1 MKFGH
6 FDDANKEYVIT
17 SPKTP
22 LPWINYLGC
31 ENFFSLVSNTCGG
44 YSFYKDAKLLRLTRY
59 RYNNVPY
66 DSNGHYYYINEAG
79 TVWNPGWMPAKTEL
93 DSYECR
99 HGMGYSV
106 FTGAKNGLKA
116 ELTDFVPMGD
126 TCEVNKLTLTNESNA
141 AKEFSVFSYVEFC
154 LWNAM
159 DDMTN
164 FQRNFS
170 TGEVEIHGDG
180 SQLYHKTEY
189 RERRNHY
196 AVYAVNAGV
205 SGFDTDRDSFLGAYG
220 ENSAPEVVANAKSK
234 NSVASGWAPIG
245 SHHLK
250 VSLAPGESKT
260 YVFVLG
266 YVENPVAEKWIGRP
280 EDGIINR
287 APANEMLSR
296 YDTTEKTDAA
306 LAALKA
312 YWNDLLS
319 HFTVSSSEEK
329 LDRMVNVWHQYQC
342 MVTFNMSRS
351 ASYFESGIGR
361 GMGFR
366 DSCQDLLGFVHL
378 IPDRARQRILDIAST
393 QFEDGSAYHQY
404 QPLTKKGNADIGSG
418 FNDDPLWL
426 IAGTAAYIKET
437 GDYSILDE
445 ITPYDNDESKATDF
459 MEHLRRS
466 FNYTINHLGPHGLPQ
481 IGRADWNDCLNL
493 NCFSE
498 EPGESFQTFGPSE
511 GPNAESVF
519 IAGMFVRYG
528 KDYVEICKHR
538 GLLDEAKKA
547 EEEIKKMEA
556 TVLDAGWDGEWF
568 LRAYDH
574 YKNKIGS
581 KECEDGKIFIEPQG
595 FCVMAE
601 IGLKEGNCL
610 KAMQSV
616 EKYLDTKYGIVLL
629 QPPYHRYHVELGE
642 ISSYPPGYKEN
653 AGIFCHNN
661 PWISIA
667 ETVVGRGD
675 RAWQVYTRTC
685 PAFIEDISE
694 IHRTEPYVYSQMIA
708 GKDAPNFGE
717 AKNSWL
723 TGTAAW
729 TFLDVSQYILGIR
742 PDYDGL
748 LIDPCIPSKLDGF
761 DAKRDFRGVTY
772 RISVKNPDHVEKGIK
787 KLIVNGTEVAGNLI
801 PLDLVSGSE
810 VTVEAIMG

>member
-6 FDDANKEYVIT
+6 FDDQNKEYVIT
-17 SPKTP
+17 SPRTP

-66 DSNGHYYYINEAG
+66 DSNGHYYYIKDG
-79 TVWNPGWMPAKTEL
+79 DTIWNPGWMPSKTEL

-106 FTGAKNGLKA
+106 FTGVKNGLMA
-116 ELTDFVPMGD
+116 QLTDFVPMGS
-126 TCEVNKLTLTNESNA
+126 TCEINKLTLKNTSD
-141 AKEFSVFSYVEFC
+141 KKKDFSVFSYVEFC

-170 TGEVEIHGDG
+170 TGEVEIHAGG
-180 SQLYHKTEY
+180 SQLFHKTEY

-196 AVYAVNAGV
+196 AVYAVNASV
-205 SGFDTDRDSFLGAYG
+205 DGFDTDRDSFLGAYG
-220 ENSAPEVVANAKSK
+220 ENSAPSIVVNDQSN
-234 NSVASGWAPIG
+234 NSVASGWAPVG

-250 VSLAPGESKT
+250 VALEPGEEKT
-260 YVFVLG
+260 YIFVLG
-266 YVENPVAEKWIGRP
+266 YVENHVNEKWVGRA
-280 EDGIINR
+280 EYGIINR
-287 APANEMLSR
+287 APADALLAR
-296 YDTTEKTDAA
+296 FDTTEKADAA
-306 LAALKA
+306 LAELKA
-312 YWNDLLS
+312 YWDKLLG
-319 HFTVSSSEEK
+319 HFSISSSEEK

-378 IPDRARQRILDIAST
+378 IPDRARERILDIAAT

-426 IAGTAAYIKET
+426 IAAAAAYIKET

-445 ITPYDNDESKATDF
+445 STPYDSDPSKATDF

-519 IAGMFVRYG
+519 IAGMFVKYG
-528 KDYVEICKHR
+528 KDYVKICRHK
-538 GLLDEAKKA
+538 GLCDEADTAQKA
-547 EEEIKKMEA
+547 IEQMEK
-556 TVLDAGWDGEWF
+556 THLTLVKQRTAG
-568 LRAYDH
+568 
-574 YKNKIGS
+574 
-581 KECEDGKIFIEPQG
+581 
-595 FCVMAE
+595 
-601 IGLKEGNCL
+601 
-610 KAMQSV
+610 
-616 EKYLDTKYGIVLL
+616 
-629 QPPYHRYHVELGE
+629 
-642 ISSYPPGYKEN
+642 
-653 AGIFCHNN
+653 
-661 PWISIA
+661 
-667 ETVVGRGD
+667 
-675 RAWQVYTRTC
+675 
-685 PAFIEDISE
+685 
-694 IHRTEPYVYSQMIA
+694 
-708 GKDAPNFGE
+708 
-717 AKNSWL
+717 
-723 TGTAAW
+723 
-729 TFLDVSQYILGIR
+729 
-742 PDYDGL
+742 
-748 LIDPCIPSKLDGF
+748 
-761 DAKRDFRGVTY
+761 
-772 RISVKNPDHVEKGIK
+772 
-787 KLIVNGTEVAGNLI
+787 
-801 PLDLVSGSE
+801 
-810 VTVEAIMG
+810 

>member
-6 FDDANKEYVIT
+6 FDDQNKEYVIT
-17 SPKTP
+17 SPRTP

-66 DSNGHYYYINEAG
+66 DSNGHYYYIKDG
-79 TVWNPGWMPAKTEL
+79 DTIWNPGWMPSKTEL

-106 FTGAKNGLKA
+106 FTGVKNGLMA
-116 ELTDFVPMGD
+116 QLTDFVPMGS
-126 TCEVNKLTLTNESNA
+126 TCEINKLTLKNTSD
-141 AKEFSVFSYVEFC
+141 KKKDFSVFSYVEFC

-170 TGEVEIHGDG
+170 TGEVEIHVGG
-180 SQLYHKTEY
+180 SQLFHKTEY

-196 AVYAVNAGV
+196 AVYAVNASV
-205 SGFDTDRDSFLGAYG
+205 DGFDTDRDSFLGAYG
-220 ENSAPEVVANAKSK
+220 ENSAPSVVVNNQSN
-234 NSVASGWAPIG
+234 NSVASGWAPVG

-250 VSLAPGESKT
+250 VALEPGEEKT
-260 YVFVLG
+260 YIFVLG
-266 YVENPVAEKWIGRP
+266 YVENPVNEKWVGRA

-287 APANEMLSR
+287 APADALLAR
-296 YDTTEKTDAA
+296 FDTTEKADAA
-306 LAALKA
+306 LAELKA
-312 YWNDLLS
+312 YWDKLLG
-319 HFTVSSSEEK
+319 HFSISSSEEK

-378 IPDRARQRILDIAST
+378 IPDRARERILDIAAT

-426 IAGTAAYIKET
+426 IAAAAAYIKET

-445 ITPYDNDESKATDF
+445 STPYDSDPSKATDF

-519 IAGMFVRYG
+519 IAGMFVKYG
-528 KDYVEICKHR
+528 KDYVKICRHK
-538 GLLDEAKKA
+538 GLCDEADTAQKA
-547 EEEIKKMEA
+547 IEQMVKTLLTLVKQR
-556 TVLDAGWDGEWF
+556 TAG
-568 LRAYDH
+568 
-574 YKNKIGS
+574 
-581 KECEDGKIFIEPQG
+581 
-595 FCVMAE
+595 
-601 IGLKEGNCL
+601 
-610 KAMQSV
+610 
-616 EKYLDTKYGIVLL
+616 
-629 QPPYHRYHVELGE
+629 
-642 ISSYPPGYKEN
+642 
-653 AGIFCHNN
+653 
-661 PWISIA
+661 
-667 ETVVGRGD
+667 
-675 RAWQVYTRTC
+675 
-685 PAFIEDISE
+685 
-694 IHRTEPYVYSQMIA
+694 
-708 GKDAPNFGE
+708 
-717 AKNSWL
+717 
-723 TGTAAW
+723 
-729 TFLDVSQYILGIR
+729 
-742 PDYDGL
+742 
-748 LIDPCIPSKLDGF
+748 
-761 DAKRDFRGVTY
+761 
-772 RISVKNPDHVEKGIK
+772 
-787 KLIVNGTEVAGNLI
+787 
-801 PLDLVSGSE
+801 
-810 VTVEAIMG
+810 

>member
-6 FDDANKEYVIT
+6 FDDVNKEYVIT
-17 SPKTP
+17 SPRTP

-31 ENFFSLVSNTCGG
+31 EDFFSLKSNTCGG

-59 RYNNVPY
+59 RYNNVPL
-66 DSNGHYYYINEAG
+66 DSNGLYYFIKDG
-79 TVWNPGWMPAKTEL
+79 DTVWNPGWMPTKTEL
-93 DSYECR
+93 DDYKCR
-99 HGMGYSV
+99 HGLGYSV
-106 FTGAKNGLKA
+106 FEGKKNGISA
-116 ELTDFVPMGD
+116 VLTDFVPMG
-126 TCEVNKLTLTNESNA
+126 TACEVNKLTLTNESDE
-141 AKEFSVFSYVEFC
+141 KKDFTLFSYVEFC

-170 TGEVEIHGDG
+170 TGEVEIHG
-180 SQLYHKTEY
+180 STIYHKTEY

-196 AVYAVNAGV
+196 AIFSVNTDID
-205 SGFDTDRDSFLGAYG
+205 GFDTDRDSFLGAYG
-220 ENSAPEVVANAKSK
+220 ENRAPEVVMTGKAK
-234 NSVASGWAPIG
+234 NSVASGWAPVG
-245 SHHLK
+245 SHQINI
-250 VSLAPGESKT
+250 SLAPGKSRDL
-260 YVFVLG
+260 VFVLG
-266 YVENPVAEKWIGRP
+266 YVENKKDEKWEGLNKV
-280 EDGIINR
+280 NR
-287 APANEMLSR
+287 KPAEAMLAKF
-296 YDTTEKTDAA
+296 DTTEKADQA
-306 LAALKA
+306 LADLKA
-312 YWNDLLS
+312 YWNGLLS

-445 ITPYDNDESKATDF
+445 ITPYDNDASKATDF

-466 FNYTINHLGPHGLPQ
+466 FNYTVNHLGPHGLPL

-519 IAGMFVRYG
+519 IAGMFVKYG
-528 KDYVEICKHR
+528 KDYAAICRHR
-538 GLLDEAKKA
+538 GLEEEAKEA
-547 EEEIKKMEA
+547 EKQIEKMEQ
-556 TVLDAGWDGEWF
+556 TVLDAGWDGEWY

-574 YKNKIGS
+574 YKHKVGS
-581 KECEDGKIFIEPQG
+581 KECEEGKIFIEPQG
-595 FCVMAE
+595 FCVIAE
-601 IGLKEGNCL
+601 IGLKDGYCL
-610 KAMQSV
+610 KAMESV
-616 EKYLDTKYGIVLL
+616 EKHLDTKYGIVLL
-629 QPPYHRYHVELGE
+629 QPCYTKYHVELGE
-642 ISSYPPGYKEN
+642 ITSYPGGYKEN

-667 ETVVGRGD
+667 ETVVGRGN

-685 PAFIEDISE
+685 PAYIEDISE

-748 LIDPCIPSKLDGF
+748 VVDPCIPASLDGF
-761 DAKRDFRGVTY
+761 SAKRDFRGVTY
-772 RISVKNPDHVEKGIK
+772 HITVKNPNGAEKGVASMTVDGTPVEGNMIPFDGSK
-787 KLIVNGTEVAGNLI
+787 KEVQ
-801 PLDLVSGSE
+801 VE
-810 VTVEAIMG
+810 VVMG

>member
-6 FDDANKEYVIT
+6 FDDVNKEYVIT
-17 SPKTP
+17 SPRTP

-31 ENFFSLVSNTCGG
+31 EDFFSLKSNTCGG

-59 RYNNVPY
+59 RYNNVPL
-66 DSNGHYYYINEAG
+66 DSNGLYYFIKDG
-79 TVWNPGWMPAKTEL
+79 DTVWNPGWMPTKTEL
-93 DSYECR
+93 DDYKCR
-99 HGMGYSV
+99 HGLGYSV
-106 FTGAKNGLKA
+106 FEGKKNGISA
-116 ELTDFVPMGD
+116 VLTDFVPMG
-126 TCEVNKLTLTNESNA
+126 TACEVNKLTLTNESDE
-141 AKEFSVFSYVEFC
+141 KKDFTLFSYVEFC

-170 TGEVEIHGDG
+170 TGEVEIHG
-180 SQLYHKTEY
+180 STIYHKTEY

-196 AVYAVNAGV
+196 AIFSVNTDID
-205 SGFDTDRDSFLGAYG
+205 GFDTDRDSFLGAYG
-220 ENSAPEVVANAKSK
+220 ENRTPEVVMTGKAK
-234 NSVASGWAPIG
+234 NSVASGWAPVG
-245 SHHLK
+245 SHQINI
-250 VSLAPGESKT
+250 SLAPGKSRDL
-260 YVFVLG
+260 VFVLG
-266 YVENPVAEKWIGRP
+266 YVENKKDEKWEGLNKV
-280 EDGIINR
+280 NR
-287 APANEMLSR
+287 KPAEAMLAKF
-296 YDTTEKTDAA
+296 DTTEKADQA
-306 LAALKA
+306 LADLKA
-312 YWNDLLS
+312 YWNGLLS

-445 ITPYDNDESKATDF
+445 ITPYDNDASKATDF

-466 FNYTINHLGPHGLPQ
+466 FNYTVNHLGPHGLPL

-519 IAGMFVRYG
+519 IAGMFVKYG
-528 KDYVEICKHR
+528 KDYAAICRHR
-538 GLLDEAKKA
+538 GLEEEAKEA
-547 EEEIKKMEA
+547 EKQIEKMEQ
-556 TVLDAGWDGEWF
+556 TVLDAGWDGEWY

-574 YKNKIGS
+574 YKHKIGS
-581 KECEDGKIFIEPQG
+581 KECEEGKIFIEPQG
-595 FCVMAE
+595 FCVIAE
-601 IGLKEGNCL
+601 IGLKDGYCL
-610 KAMQSV
+610 KAMESV
-616 EKYLDTKYGIVLL
+616 EKHLDTKYGIVLL
-629 QPPYHRYHVELGE
+629 QPCYTKYHVELGE
-642 ISSYPPGYKEN
+642 ITSYPGGYKEN

-667 ETVVGRGD
+667 ETVVGRGN

-685 PAFIEDISE
+685 PAYIEDISE

-748 LIDPCIPSKLDGF
+748 VVDPCIPASLNGF
-761 DAKRDFRGVTY
+761 SAKRDFRGVTY
-772 RISVKNPDHVEKGIK
+772 HITVKNPNGAEKGVASMTVDGTPVEGNMIPFDGSK
-787 KLIVNGTEVAGNLI
+787 KEVQ
-801 PLDLVSGSE
+801 VE
-810 VTVEAIMG
+810 VVMG

>member
-6 FDDANKEYVIT
+6 FDDVNKEYVIT
-17 SPKTP
+17 SPRTP

-31 ENFFSLVSNTCGG
+31 EDFFSLKSNTCGG

-59 RYNNVPY
+59 RYNNVPL
-66 DSNGHYYYINEAG
+66 DSNGLYYFIKDG
-79 TVWNPGWMPAKTEL
+79 DTVWNPGWMPTKTEL
-93 DSYECR
+93 DDYKCR
-99 HGMGYSV
+99 HGLGYSV
-106 FTGAKNGLKA
+106 FEGKKNGISA
-116 ELTDFVPMGD
+116 VLTDFVPMG
-126 TCEVNKLTLTNESNA
+126 TACEVNKLTLTNESDE
-141 AKEFSVFSYVEFC
+141 KKDFTLFSYVEFC

-170 TGEVEIHGDG
+170 TGEVEIHG
-180 SQLYHKTEY
+180 STIYHKTEY

-196 AVYAVNAGV
+196 AIFSVNTDID
-205 SGFDTDRDSFLGAYG
+205 GFDTDRDSFLGAYG
-220 ENSAPEVVANAKSK
+220 ENRAPDVVMTGKAK
-234 NSVASGWAPIG
+234 NSVASGWAPVG
-245 SHHLK
+245 SHQINI
-250 VSLAPGESKT
+250 SLAPGESRDL
-260 YVFVLG
+260 VFVLG
-266 YVENPVAEKWIGRP
+266 YVENKKDEKWEGLNKV
-280 EDGIINR
+280 NR
-287 APANEMLSR
+287 KPAEAMLAKF
-296 YDTTEKTDAA
+296 DTTEKADQA
-306 LAALKA
+306 LADLKA
-312 YWNDLLS
+312 YWNGLLS

-445 ITPYDNDESKATDF
+445 ITPYDNDASKATDF

-466 FNYTINHLGPHGLPQ
+466 FNYTVNHLGPHGLPL

-519 IAGMFVRYG
+519 IAGMFVKYG
-528 KDYVEICKHR
+528 KDYAAICRHR
-538 GLLDEAKKA
+538 GLEEEAKEA
-547 EEEIKKMEA
+547 EKQIEKMEQ
-556 TVLDAGWDGEWF
+556 TVLDAGWDGEWY

-574 YKNKIGS
+574 YKHKIGS
-581 KECEDGKIFIEPQG
+581 KECEEGKIFIEPQG
-595 FCVMAE
+595 FCVIAE
-601 IGLKEGNCL
+601 IGLKDGYCL
-610 KAMQSV
+610 KAMESV
-616 EKYLDTKYGIVLL
+616 EKHLDTKYGIVLL
-629 QPPYHRYHVELGE
+629 QPCYTKYHVELGE
-642 ISSYPPGYKEN
+642 ITSYPGGYKEN

-667 ETVVGRGD
+667 ETVVGRGN

-685 PAFIEDISE
+685 PAYIEDISE

-729 TFLDVSQYILGIR
+729 TFLNVSQYILGIR
-742 PDYDGL
+742 PDYNGL
-748 LIDPCIPSKLDGF
+748 VVDPCIPASLDGF
-761 DAKRDFRGVTY
+761 SAKRDFRGVTY
-772 RISVKNPDHVEKGIK
+772 HITVKNPNGAEKGVASMTVDGTPVEGNMIPFDGSK
-787 KLIVNGTEVAGNLI
+787 KEVQ
-801 PLDLVSGSE
+801 VE
-810 VTVEAIMG
+810 VVMG

>member
-6 FDDANKEYVIT
+6 FDDQNKEYVIT
-17 SPKTP
+17 SPRTP

-66 DSNGHYYYINEAG
+66 DSNGHYYYIKDG
-79 TVWNPGWMPAKTEL
+79 DTIWNPGWMPSKTEL

-106 FTGAKNGLKA
+106 FTGVKNGLMA
-116 ELTDFVPMGD
+116 QLTDFVPMGS
-126 TCEVNKLTLTNESNA
+126 TCEINKLTLKNTSD
-141 AKEFSVFSYVEFC
+141 KKKDFSVFSYVEFC

-170 TGEVEIHGDG
+170 TGEVEIHAGG
-180 SQLYHKTEY
+180 SQLFHKTEY

-196 AVYAVNAGV
+196 AVYAVNASV
-205 SGFDTDRDSFLGAYG
+205 DGFDTDRDSFLGAYG
-220 ENSAPEVVANAKSK
+220 ENSAPSVVVNNQSN
-234 NSVASGWAPIG
+234 NSVASGWAPVG

-250 VSLAPGESKT
+250 VALEPGEEKT
-260 YVFVLG
+260 YIFVLG
-266 YVENPVAEKWIGRP
+266 YVENHVNEKWVGRA
-280 EDGIINR
+280 EYGIINR
-287 APANEMLSR
+287 APADALLAR
-296 YDTTEKTDAA
+296 FDTTEKADAA
-306 LAALKA
+306 LAELKA
-312 YWNDLLS
+312 YWDKLLG
-319 HFTVSSSEEK
+319 HFTIASSEEK

-378 IPDRARQRILDIAST
+378 IPDRARERILDIAAT

-426 IAGTAAYIKET
+426 IAAAAAYIKET

-445 ITPYDNDESKATDF
+445 STPYDSDPSKATDF

-519 IAGMFVRYG
+519 IAGMFVKYG
-528 KDYVEICKHR
+528 KDYVKICRHK
-538 GLLDEAKKA
+538 GLCDEADTAQKA
-547 EEEIKKMEA
+547 IEQMEK
-556 TVLDAGWDGEWF
+556 TSWMPAG
-568 LRAYDH
+568 
-574 YKNKIGS
+574 
-581 KECEDGKIFIEPQG
+581 
-595 FCVMAE
+595 MA
-601 IGLKEGNCL
+601 
-610 KAMQSV
+610 S
-616 EKYLDTKYGIVLL
+616 
-629 QPPYHRYHVELGE
+629 
-642 ISSYPPGYKEN
+642 
-653 AGIFCHNN
+653 GIFVHTTTTSTRLVPRNVRMEK
-661 PWISIA
+661 SLLSH
-667 ETVVGRGD
+667 
-675 RAWQVYTRTC
+675 RAFVLSLKSERMKGSALRQCSLLKNILILNMASCSCSRLTTDIMWSLVKSLLTHRDTRRM
-685 PAFIEDISE
+685 PASSA
-694 IHRTEPYVYSQMIA
+694 T
-708 GKDAPNFGE
+708 
-717 AKNSWL
+717 
-723 TGTAAW
+723 T
-729 TFLDVSQYILGIR
+729 ILGF
-742 PDYDGL
+742 L
-748 LIDPCIPSKLDGF
+748 
-761 DAKRDFRGVTY
+761 
-772 RISVKNPDHVEKGIK
+772 
-787 KLIVNGTEVAGNLI
+787 
-801 PLDLVSGSE
+801 
-810 VTVEAIMG
+810 

>member
-1 MKFGH
+1 MQFGY
-6 FDDANKEYVIT
+6 FDDAKKEYVIT

-22 LPWINYLGC
+22 LPWINYLGS
-31 ENFFSLVSNTCGG
+31 EDFFSLVSNTCGG

-66 DSNGHYYYINEAG
+66 DSNGHYYYIKDGE
-79 TVWNPGWMPAKTEL
+79 TIWNPGWMPCKTEL
-93 DSYECR
+93 DSYTCR
-99 HGMGYSV
+99 HGLGYSV
-106 FTGAKNGLKA
+106 FESGKNGINAK
-116 ELTDFVPMGD
+116 LTDFVPIGVS
-126 TCEVNKLTLTNESNA
+126 CEVNKLTLTNTGNE
-141 AKEFSVFSYVEFC
+141 AKEIELFSYVEFC

-170 TGEVEIHGDG
+170 TGEVEVHG
-180 SQLYHKTEY
+180 SEIYHKTEY

-196 AVYAVNAGV
+196 AVFAVNQPID
-205 SGFDTDRDSFLGAYG
+205 GFDTDRDTFLGAYG
-220 ENSAPEVVANAKSK
+220 ENSAPERVLAGQSG
-234 NSVASGWAPIG
+234 NSIASGWAPVG
-245 SHHLK
+245 SHHIK
-250 VSLAPGESKT
+250 VKLEPNESKDLI
-260 YVFVLG
+260 FVLG
-266 YVENPVAEKWIGRP
+266 YIENKPEEKWIGLNQ
-280 EDGIINR
+280 INR
-287 APANEMLSR
+287 APAQAMLEQF
-296 YDTTEKTDAA
+296 DTVEKTDAA
-306 LAALKA
+306 LAKLAA
-312 YWNDLLS
+312 HWENLLS
-319 HFTVSSSEEK
+319 HFSVSSSETK
-329 LDRMVNVWHQYQC
+329 LNRMVNVWHQYQC

-378 IPDRARQRILDIAST
+378 IPDRARERILDIAAT

-404 QPLTKKGNADIGSG
+404 QPLTKKGNSDIGSG

-426 IAGTAAYIKET
+426 IAAAAAYIKET

-445 ITPYDNDESKATDF
+445 KTPYDNDESKATDF

-466 FNYTINHLGPHGLPQ
+466 FQFTATHLGPHKLPL

-511 GPNAESVF
+511 GPVAESVF

-528 KDYVEICKHR
+528 KDYAAICRHR
-538 GLLDEAKKA
+538 GLEQEALEAEKLIADMEKA
-547 EEEIKKMEA
+547 VIE
-556 TVLDAGWDGEWF
+556 AGWDGEWF
-568 LRAYDH
+568 MRAYDA
-574 YKNKIGS
+574 YGNKVGS
-581 KECEDGKIFIEPQG
+581 NDCEEGKIFIEPQG

-601 IGLKEGNCL
+601 IGKDQGLCQKSME
-610 KAMQSV
+610 SV

-629 QPPYHRYHVELGE
+629 QPCYTKYHVELGE
-642 ISSYPPGYKEN
+642 ISSYPGGYKEN

-667 ETVVGRGD
+667 ETVIGRGN

-685 PAFIEDISE
+685 PAYIEEISE

-729 TFLDVSQYILGIR
+729 TFLNVSQFILGIR

-748 LIDPCIPSKLDGF
+748 LIDPCIPDHLDGF
-761 DAKRDFRGVTY
+761 KVSRTFRGITY
-772 RISVKNPDHVEKGIK
+772 NIDIENPNHVEKGVV
-787 KLIVNGTEVAGNLI
+787 KLIVDGQEVNGNTI
-801 PLDLVSGSE
+801 PFDSDMTGKTVN
-810 VTVEAIMG
+810 VTAVMG

>member
-17 SPKTP
+17 SPRTP

-31 ENFFSLVSNTCGG
+31 EDFFSLKSNTCGG

-59 RYNNVPY
+59 RYNNVPL
-66 DSNGHYYYINEAG
+66 DSNGLYYFIKDG
-79 TVWNPGWMPAKTEL
+79 DTVWNPGWMPTKTEL
-93 DSYECR
+93 DDYKCR
-99 HGMGYSV
+99 HGLGYSV
-106 FTGAKNGLKA
+106 FEGKKNGISTV
-116 ELTDFVPMGD
+116 LTDFVPMGAA
-126 TCEVNKLTLTNESNA
+126 CEVNKLTLTNESDE
-141 AKEFSVFSYVEFC
+141 KKDFTLFSYVEFC

-170 TGEVEIHGDG
+170 TGEVEIHG
-180 SQLYHKTEY
+180 STIYHKTEY

-196 AVYAVNAGV
+196 AIFSVNADID
-205 SGFDTDRDSFLGAYG
+205 GFDTDRDSFLGAYG
-220 ENSAPEVVANAKSK
+220 ENRAPEVVMTGKAK

-245 SHHLK
+245 SHQINI
-250 VSLAPGESKT
+250 SLAPGESRDL
-260 YVFVLG
+260 VFVLG
-266 YVENPVAEKWIGRP
+266 YVENKKDEKWEGLNKV
-280 EDGIINR
+280 NR
-287 APANEMLSR
+287 KPAEAMLAKF
-296 YDTTEKTDAA
+296 DTTEKADQA
-306 LAALKA
+306 LADLKA
-312 YWNDLLS
+312 YWNGLLS

-329 LDRMVNVWHQYQC
+329 LDRMVNIWHQYQC

-366 DSCQDLLGFVHL
+366 DSWQDLLGFVHL

-445 ITPYDNDESKATDF
+445 ITPYDNDASRATDF

-466 FNYTINHLGPHGLPQ
+466 FNYTVNHLGPHGLPL

-519 IAGMFVRYG
+519 IAGMFVKYG
-528 KDYVEICKHR
+528 KDYAAICRHR
-538 GLLDEAKKA
+538 GLEEEAKEA
-547 EEEIKKMEA
+547 EKQIEKMEQ
-556 TVLDAGWDGEWF
+556 TVLDAGWDGEWY

-574 YKNKIGS
+574 YKHKIGS
-581 KECEDGKIFIEPQG
+581 KECEEGKIFIEPQG
-595 FCVMAE
+595 FCVIAE
-601 IGLKEGNCL
+601 IGLKDGYCL
-610 KAMQSV
+610 KAMESV
-616 EKYLDTKYGIVLL
+616 EKHLDTKYGIVLL
-629 QPPYHRYHVELGE
+629 QPCYTRYHVELGE
-642 ISSYPPGYKEN
+642 ITSYPGGYKEN

-667 ETVVGRGD
+667 ETVVGRGN

-685 PAFIEDISE
+685 PAYIEDISE

-748 LIDPCIPSKLDGF
+748 VVDPCIPASLNGF
-761 DAKRDFRGVTY
+761 SAKRDFRGVTY
-772 RISVKNPDHVEKGIK
+772 HITVKNPNGAEKGVASMTVDGTPVEGNMIPFDGSK
-787 KLIVNGTEVAGNLI
+787 KEVQ
-801 PLDLVSGSE
+801 VE
-810 VTVEAIMG
+810 VVMG

>member
-17 SPKTP
+17 SPRTP

-31 ENFFSLVSNTCGG
+31 EDFFSLKSNTCGG

-59 RYNNVPY
+59 RYNNVPL
-66 DSNGHYYYINEAG
+66 DSNGLYYFIKDG
-79 TVWNPGWMPAKTEL
+79 DTVWNPGWMPTKTEL
-93 DSYECR
+93 DDYKCR
-99 HGMGYSV
+99 HGLGYSV
-106 FTGAKNGLKA
+106 FEGKKNGISA
-116 ELTDFVPMGD
+116 VLTDFVPMG
-126 TCEVNKLTLTNESNA
+126 TACEVNKLTLTNESDE
-141 AKEFSVFSYVEFC
+141 KKDFTLFSYVEFC

-170 TGEVEIHGDG
+170 TGEVEIHG
-180 SQLYHKTEY
+180 STIYHKTEY

-196 AVYAVNAGV
+196 AIFSVNTDID
-205 SGFDTDRDSFLGAYG
+205 GFDTDRDSFLGAYG
-220 ENSAPEVVANAKSK
+220 ENRAPEVVMTGKAK
-234 NSVASGWAPIG
+234 NSVASGWAPVG
-245 SHHLK
+245 SHQINI
-250 VSLAPGESKT
+250 SLAPGESRDL
-260 YVFVLG
+260 VFVLG
-266 YVENPVAEKWIGRP
+266 YVENKKDEKWEGLNKV
-280 EDGIINR
+280 NR
-287 APANEMLSR
+287 KPAEAMLAKF
-296 YDTTEKTDAA
+296 DTTEKADQA
-306 LAALKA
+306 LADLKA
-312 YWNDLLS
+312 YWNGLLS

-445 ITPYDNDESKATDF
+445 ITPYDNDASRATDF

-466 FNYTINHLGPHGLPQ
+466 FNYTVNHLGPHGLPL

-519 IAGMFVRYG
+519 IAGMFVKYG
-528 KDYVEICKHR
+528 KDYAAICRHR
-538 GLLDEAKKA
+538 GLEEEAKEA
-547 EEEIKKMEA
+547 EKQIKKMEQ
-556 TVLDAGWDGEWF
+556 TVLDAGWDGEWY

-574 YKNKIGS
+574 YKHKIGS
-581 KECEDGKIFIEPQG
+581 KECEEGKIFIEPQG
-595 FCVMAE
+595 FCVIAE
-601 IGLKEGNCL
+601 IGLKDGYCL
-610 KAMQSV
+610 KAMESV
-616 EKYLDTKYGIVLL
+616 EKHLDTKYGIVLL
-629 QPPYHRYHVELGE
+629 QPCYTRYHVELGE
-642 ISSYPPGYKEN
+642 ITSYPGGYKEN

-667 ETVVGRGD
+667 ETVVGRGN

-685 PAFIEDISE
+685 PAYIEDISE

-748 LIDPCIPSKLDGF
+748 VVDPCIPASLDGF
-761 DAKRDFRGVTY
+761 SAKRDFRGVTY
-772 RISVKNPDHVEKGIK
+772 HITVKNPNGAEKGVASMTVDGTPVEGNMIPFDGSK
-787 KLIVNGTEVAGNLI
+787 KEVQ
-801 PLDLVSGSE
+801 VE
-810 VTVEAIMG
+810 VVMG